1 MYNECHKMQNV
12 FVKIVQISGFDY
24 TYFILR
30 RQIELNLKEKI
41 PAKAATLL
49 KQIKIASQGVLL
61 TQGRGT
67 KEIVY
72 LRKIFNPS

>member
-1 MYNECHKMQNV
+1 MQND

-30 RQIELNLKEKI
+30 RQIEVNLKENI

-72 LRKIFNPS
+72 LRKIVNPS